1 MISNYLIITL
11 PQWAIFAGIT
21 VLIYGWVEKKRI
33 FGIIGAGI
41 LVALGI
47 YAAWA
52 IMSGMLVPEELLEAT
67 DPFSDEKLF
76 SPDELPV
83 EGRLLPHYWGLM
95 FNGLFALA
103 TMVSDIYHKRYS
115 TILKVITGSVSVV
128 IFFLMMAA
136 IRTT

>member
-1 MISNYLIITL
+1 MIITI

-21 VLIYGWVEKKRI
+21 VMIYGWVEKKHI

-41 LVALGI
+41 LVLLGI

-52 IMSGMLVPEELLEAT
+52 IVSGALIPEGMMDAI

-95 FNGLFALA
+95 LNGLLALA
-103 TMVSDIYHKRYS
+103 TLLSEIYHKRF
-115 TILKVITGSVSVV
+115 TNTLKVITGILS
-128 IFFLMMAA
+128 IILFFLMMAV
-136 IRTT
+136 IRA